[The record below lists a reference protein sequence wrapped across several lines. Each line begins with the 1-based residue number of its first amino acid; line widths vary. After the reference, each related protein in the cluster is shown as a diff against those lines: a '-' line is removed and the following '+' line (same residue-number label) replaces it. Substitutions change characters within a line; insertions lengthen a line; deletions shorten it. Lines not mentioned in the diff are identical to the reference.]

1 MAALAL
7 LNHSEVLRIM
17 LLRPREVAKPEGQ
30 EKNKGGKPSPEKPVT
45 PRDTIKKQK
54 TVMTQRLAEACK
66 WKGRYKDVLSEAA
79 GILCLIGDDK
89 PEWKFARAD
98 RDHLNALVQ
107 DLKVVETN
115 SSVQELMAF
124 DSGYF
129 KKKSSEAQVCE
140 LVEQLHSFAPPFQRL
155 EEEVARLKRMSA
167 AQTSTL
173 RKGSS
178 RLF

>member
-1 MAALAL
+1 
-7 LNHSEVLRIM
+7 
-17 LLRPREVAKPEGQ
+17 
-30 EKNKGGKPSPEKPVT
+30 
-45 PRDTIKKQK
+45 
-54 TVMTQRLAEACK
+54 MTQRLAEACK

-98 RDHLNALVQ
+98 RDHLSALVQ
-107 DLKVVETN
+107 DLKIAETN

-140 LVEQLHSFAPPFQRL
+140 LVEQLHSFAPPLKSL
-155 EEEVARLKRMSA
+155 EKEVARLKRMSA
-167 AQTSTL
+167 AQTSNQGRL
-173 RKGSS
+173 RKGAS